1 MPEAPRVYVP
11 APRPFAAPA
20 AAGAAP
26 DALAGLNPAQREAV
40 LHGDGPLL
48 VVAGAGTGKTRTLV
62 HRVAHLVARGA
73 APERVLLLTFTRR
86 AAQEMLARAERLCG
100 AAGRRVHGG
109 TFHGTA
115 HRLLRRFGGAAGVAP
130 NFTVLDRGDAED
142 LMQLSRAALGHG
154 DARPARGGSAAA
166 GAGREARRFPTKE
179 TLARLYSRHVN
190 TGRAVAALL
199 ADEYPQFAERAAD
212 VLAVFRDYAERKA
225 ERNLVD
231 YDDLLLFWAAML
243 EASPALG
250 RQIAGL
256 YDHVLVD
263 EYQDTNALQAR
274 VLAGL
279 CRGPEHGGHRNVTAV
294 GDDAQSI
301 YGFRG
306 AHHGNILDFP
316 QQFPGTRVVALEE
329 NYRSRQPVLDAA
341 NAVMAAAARRYDKTL
356 FTRRGGA
363 ERPWLVSCRDA
374 GAEARF
380 VADRVLELLDGG
392 LALRA
397 QAVLFRAA
405 SHSAELEVE
414 LTARGVPFEKWGG
427 LKFLEAAH
435 VKDVLAFLRV
445 LENPRDEVSWYR
457 VLLLLP
463 GVGEATARA
472 AVAHL
477 AGHGWDG
484 GALGAFAPPP
494 RARDWH
500 ARLAALLAECRAVA
514 SGDAPGAEVAR
525 VRAVYDELL
534 RERYDDAEPRLA
546 DLAQLEA
553 IAAAHATRGAFLA
566 ALALEPPAST
576 QDLAPGAPP
585 NADDDV
591 LVLSTIHS
599 AKGKE
604 WDAVCVIGAADG
616 AFPSARAAWRPDD
629 LEEERRLLYVALTR
643 ARDTLCVT
651 WPVNSYASRWGAEYA
666 MGQLSRFLTPE
677 VQALFERVTPAADV
691 DAAPGAEPVA
701 PEAAGGL
708 DLRALLRGR
717 FGG

>member
-1 MPEAPRVYVP
+1 
-11 APRPFAAPA
+11 
-20 AAGAAP
+20 
-26 DALAGLNPAQREAV
+26 
-40 LHGDGPLL
+40 
-48 VVAGAGTGKTRTLV
+48 
-62 HRVAHLVARGA
+62 
-73 APERVLLLTFTRR
+73 
-86 AAQEMLARAERLCG
+86 
-100 AAGRRVHGG
+100 
-109 TFHGTA
+109 
-115 HRLLRRFGGAAGVAP
+115 
-130 NFTVLDRGDAED
+130 VLDQGDAED

-154 DARPARGGSAAA
+154 ESREERG
-166 GAGREARRFPTKE
+166 RRQARRFPKKE
-179 TLARLYSRHVN
+179 TLARVYSRHVN
-190 TGRAVAALL
+190 TGRAVQAIL
-199 ADEYPQFAERAAD
+199 ADEYPQFAERTAD

-225 ERNLVD
+225 QRNLVD
-231 YDDLLLFWAAML
+231 YDDLLLFWATML
-243 EASPALG
+243 EASPQLG

-263 EYQDTNALQAR
+263 EYQDTNVLQAR
-274 VLAGL
+274 ILAGM
-279 CRGPEHGGHRNVTAV
+279 CREPAAGGHRNVTAV

-306 AHHGNILDFP
+306 AHHRNILDFP
-316 QQFPGTRVVALEE
+316 AQFAGTQVVALEE
-329 NYRSRQPVLDAA
+329 NYRSRQPILDVA
-341 NAVMAAAARRYDKTL
+341 NAVMQAAAQRYDKRL
-356 FTRRGGA
+356 FTRRGGT

-392 LALRA
+392 TRLRD

-477 AGHGWDG
+477 AERGWES
-484 GALGAFAPPP
+484 GALGTYEPPP
-494 RARDWH
+494 RAREWH
-500 ARLAALLAECRAVA
+500 ARLSALLAECAA
-514 SGDAPGAEVAR
+514 AETDGDPGGEVAR
-525 VRAVYDELL
+525 VRRVYDALL

-585 NADDDV
+585 GADDDV
-591 LVLSTIHS
+591 LVLSTVHS

-604 WDAVCVIGAADG
+604 WDAVFVIGAADG
-616 AFPSARAAWRPDD
+616 AFPSARAAWRADD

-643 ARDTLCVT
+643 ARDELYVT
-651 WPVNSYASRWGAEYA
+651 WPVNSYASRWGADYA
-666 MGQLSRFLTPE
+666 MGQLSRFFTPD
-677 VQALFERVTPAADV
+677 VQALVERVTPAADGPTD
-691 DAAPGAEPVA
+691 DAPPTAPDPAGA
-701 PEAAGGL
+701 L

>member
-1 MPEAPRVYVP
+1 MPDAPRVYVP

-20 AAGAAP
+20 APPPAP

-62 HRVAHLVARGA
+62 HRVAHLVERGA
-73 APERVLLLTFTRR
+73 APERILLLTFTRR

-115 HRLLRRFGGAAGVAP
+115 HRLLRRFGQAAGVAP
-130 NFTVLDRGDAED
+130 NFTVLDQGDAED

-154 DARPARGGSAAA
+154 ESREEGGRRRAP
-166 GAGREARRFPTKE
+166 RFPKKE
-179 TLARLYSRHVN
+179 TLARVYSRHVN
-190 TGRAVAALL
+190 TERPVERIL
-199 ADEYPQFAERAAD
+199 ADEYPQFAERRAD

-225 ERNLVD
+225 ARNLVD
-231 YDDLLLFWAAML
+231 YDDLLLFWATML

-250 RQIAGL
+250 GRIAGL

-263 EYQDTNALQAR
+263 EYQDTNVLQAR
-274 VLAGL
+274 VLAGM
-279 CRGPEHGGHRNVTAV
+279 CRGPAAGGHRNVTAV

-306 AHHGNILDFP
+306 AHHRNILDFP
-316 QQFPGTRVVALEE
+316 AQFAGARVVALEE
-329 NYRSRQPVLDAA
+329 NYRSRQPVLDVA
-341 NAVMAAAARRYDKTL
+341 NAVMAGAAQRYDKRL
-356 FTRRGGA
+356 FGRRGGG
-363 ERPWLVSCRDA
+363 ERPWLVACRDA
-374 GAEARF
+374 HAEARF
-380 VADRVLELLDGG
+380 VADRVLELVDGG
-392 LALRA
+392 ARLRDA
-397 QAVLFRAA
+397 AVLFRAA

-463 GVGEATARA
+463 GVGDATARA

-477 AGHGWDG
+477 AERGWDAA
-484 GALGAFAPPP
+484 ALGDYAPPP
-494 RARDWH
+494 RAREWH
-500 ARLAALLAECRAVA
+500 GRLSALLAECAA
-514 SGDAPGAEVAR
+514 AGGGGDPGGEVAR
-525 VRAVYDELL
+525 VRRVYDALL
-534 RERYDDAEPRLA
+534 RERYDDPEPRLA

-553 IAAAHATRGAFLA
+553 IAAGHATRGAFLA

-585 NADDDV
+585 GADDDV
-591 LVLSTIHS
+591 LVLSTVHS

-604 WDAVCVIGAADG
+604 WDAVFVIGAADG

-643 ARDTLCVT
+643 ARDELCVT

-666 MGQLSRFLTPE
+666 MGQLSRFFTPE
-677 VQALFERVTPAADV
+677 VQALLQRVTPAADG
-691 DAAPGAEPVA
+691 DPDGAPPPAAGDAPGA
-701 PEAAGGL
+701 L
-708 DLRALLRGR
+708 DLRAVLRGR
-717 FGG
+717 FAG

>member
-1 MPEAPRVYVP
+1 MPDAPRVYVP
-11 APRPFAAPA
+11 APRPPAPPA
-20 AAGAAP
+20 AAAPAP
-26 DALAGLNPAQREAV
+26 DALAGLNAAQREAV

-100 AAGRRVHGG
+100 AAGRGVHGG

-115 HRLLRRFGGAAGVAP
+115 HRLLRRFGQAAGVAP
-130 NFTVLDRGDAED
+130 NFTVLDQGDAED
-142 LMQLSRAALGHG
+142 LMQLSRAALGHA
-154 DARPARGGSAAA
+154 DAREPGGRWRAA
-166 GAGREARRFPTKE
+166 RFPKKE
-179 TLARLYSRHVN
+179 TLARVYSRHVN
-190 TGRAVAALL
+190 TERPVAQIV
-199 ADEYPQFAERAAD
+199 ADEYPQFADRVAD

-225 ERNLVD
+225 ARNLVD
-231 YDDLLLFWAAML
+231 YDDLLLFWATML

-250 RQIAGL
+250 ARIAGL

-263 EYQDTNALQAR
+263 EYQDTNVLQAR
-274 VLAGL
+274 VLAGM
-279 CRGPEHGGHRNVTAV
+279 CRGPAAGGHRNVTAV

-306 AHHGNILDFP
+306 AHHGNILEFP
-316 QQFPGTRVVALEE
+316 ARFAGARVVALEE
-329 NYRSRQPVLDAA
+329 NYRSRQPVLDLA
-341 NAVMAAAARRYDKTL
+341 NAVMAGAARRYDKRL
-356 FTRRGGA
+356 FSRRGGA
-363 ERPWLVSCRDA
+363 ERPWLVGCRDA
-374 GAEARF
+374 RAEARF
-380 VADRVLELLDGG
+380 VADRVLELADGG
-392 LALRA
+392 GRLRDA
-397 QAVLFRAA
+397 AVLFRAA

-477 AGHGWDG
+477 AERGWDAA
-484 GALGAFAPPP
+484 ALGGYAPPP
-494 RARDWH
+494 RAREWH
-500 ARLAALLAECRAVA
+500 ARLAALLAGCAA
-514 SGDAPGAEVAR
+514 AGGAGGPGAEVAR
-525 VRAVYDELL
+525 VRGVYDALL

-553 IAAAHATRGAFLA
+553 IAAGHPTRGAFLA

-585 NADDDV
+585 GADDDV
-591 LVLSTIHS
+591 LVLSTVHS

-604 WDAVCVIGAADG
+604 WGAVFVIGAADG
-616 AFPSARAAWRPDD
+616 AFPSARAAWRADD

-643 ARDTLCVT
+643 ARDELYVT

-666 MGQLSRFLTPE
+666 MGQLSRFFTPE
-677 VQALFERVTPAADV
+677 VQELMERVTPAADG
-691 DAAPGAEPVA
+691 DAGPGAGA
-701 PEAAGGL
+701 PEPAGEL
-708 DLRALLRGR
+708 DLRAVLRGR
-717 FGG
+717 FAG

>member
-1 MPEAPRVYVP
+1 MPDAPRVYVP
-11 APRPFAAPA
+11 APRAPSAAAPVA
-20 AAGAAP
+20 APRAP
-26 DALAGLNPAQREAV
+26 DALVGLNAAQRAAV

-62 HRVAHLVARGA
+62 HRVAQLVARGVP
-73 APERVLLLTFTRR
+73 PERILLLTFTRR
-86 AAQEMLARAERLCG
+86 AAQEMLTRAERLCG

-115 HRLLRRFGGAAGVAP
+115 HRLLRRFGQAAGIAP
-130 NFTVLDRGDAED
+130 NFTVLDQGDAED

-154 DARPARGGSAAA
+154 ESKAERG
-166 GAGREARRFPTKE
+166 RRQPQRFPKKE
-179 TLARLYSRHVN
+179 TLARVYSRHVN
-190 TGRAVAALL
+190 TGRAVAAIL
-199 ADEYPQFAERAAD
+199 ADEYPQFAERTGD

-225 ERNLVD
+225 ARNLVD
-231 YDDLLLFWAAML
+231 YDDLLLFWATML
-243 EASPALG
+243 EASPALA
-250 RQIAGL
+250 RQIGGL

-263 EYQDTNALQAR
+263 EYQDTNVLQAR
-274 VLAGL
+274 ILAGMA
-279 CRGPEHGGHRNVTAV
+279 CGAEAGGHRNVTAV

-306 AHHGNILDFP
+306 AHHRNILDFP
-316 QQFPGTRVVALEE
+316 AQFPGTQVVALEE

-341 NAVMAAAARRYDKTL
+341 NAVMAGAAQRYDKQL
-356 FTRRGGA
+356 FSRRGGTS
-363 ERPWLVSCRDA
+363 RPWLVSCRDA
-374 GAEARF
+374 QAEARF
-380 VADRVLELLDGG
+380 VADRVLELADGG
-392 LALRA
+392 GRLRDV
-397 QAVLFRAA
+397 AVLFRAA

-463 GVGEATARA
+463 GVGDATARA

-477 AGHGWDG
+477 TERGWDAN
-484 GALGAFAPPP
+484 ALGTYEPPP
-494 RARDWH
+494 RAREWH
-500 ARLAALLAECRAVA
+500 ARLTALLAECATA
-514 SGDAPGAEVAR
+514 GGEDDPGGEVAR
-525 VRAVYDELL
+525 IRRVYDLLL
-534 RERYDDAEPRLA
+534 RDRYDDAEPRLA

-553 IAAAHATRGAFLA
+553 IAAGHASRGAFLA

-585 NADDDV
+585 GADDDV
-591 LVLSTIHS
+591 LVLSTVHS

-604 WDAVCVIGAADG
+604 WDAVFVIGAADG
-616 AFPSARAAWRPDD
+616 AFPSARAAWRADD

-643 ARDTLCVT
+643 ARDELYVT
-651 WPVNSYASRWGAEYA
+651 WPVNSYASRWGADYA
-666 MGQLSRFLTPE
+666 MGQLSRFFTPE
-677 VQALFERVTPAADV
+677 VQALFERVTPAADGG
-691 DAAPGAEPVA
+691 DEGE
-701 PEAAGGL
+701 PEAAPAEPEGRL
-708 DLRALLRGR
+708 DLRALLRSR

>member
-1 MPEAPRVYVP
+1 
-11 APRPFAAPA
+11 
-20 AAGAAP
+20 
-26 DALAGLNPAQREAV
+26 
-40 LHGDGPLL
+40 
-48 VVAGAGTGKTRTLV
+48 
-62 HRVAHLVARGA
+62 VAHLVARGA
-73 APERVLLLTFTRR
+73 PPERILLLTFTRR

-115 HRLLRRFGGAAGVAP
+115 HRLLRRFGRAAGVAP
-130 NFTVLDRGDAED
+130 NFTVLDQGDAED
-142 LMQLSRAALGHG
+142 LMQLARAAQGHG
-154 DARPARGGSAAA
+154 TARVEGGRRAAD
-166 GAGREARRFPTKE
+166 RFPKKE
-179 TLARLYSRHVN
+179 TLARVYSRHVN
-190 TGRAVAALL
+190 TERPVERIL
-199 ADEYPQFAERAAD
+199 ADEYPQFAARAAE
-212 VLAVFRDYAERKA
+212 VLAVFRAYAERKA

-231 YDDLLLFWAAML
+231 YDDLLLFWATML
-243 EASPALG
+243 EASPRLG
-250 RQIAGL
+250 AEIAGL

-263 EYQDTNALQAR
+263 EYQDTNVLQAR
-274 VLAGL
+274 VLAGM
-279 CRGPEHGGHRNVTAV
+279 CRGPAGGGHLNVTAV

-306 AHHGNILDFP
+306 AHHRNILDFP
-316 QQFPGTRVVALEE
+316 ARFAGTRVVALEE
-329 NYRSRQPVLDAA
+329 NYRSRQPILDVA
-341 NAVMAAAARRYDKTL
+341 NAVMARAAERYDKRL
-356 FTRRGGA
+356 FTARGGA
-363 ERPWLVSCRDA
+363 ERPWLVSCPDA

-380 VADRVLELLDGG
+380 VADRVLELADGG
-392 LALRA
+392 LRLRD

-477 AGHGWDG
+477 AERAWAPD
-484 GALGAFAPPP
+484 ALGAFAAPP
-494 RARDWH
+494 RAREWH
-500 ARLAALLAECRAVA
+500 ARLASLLIECLTA
-514 SGDAPGAEVAR
+514 SGAGDDPAAEVAR
-525 VRAVYDELL
+525 VRRVYDLLL
-534 RERYDDAEPRLA
+534 RERYDDPEPRLA

-553 IAAAHATRGAFLA
+553 IAAGHRTRSAFLA

-585 NADDDV
+585 GADDDV
-591 LVLSTIHS
+591 LVLSTVHS
-599 AKGKE
+599 AKGRE
-604 WDAVCVIGAADG
+604 WDAVFVIGAADG
-616 AFPSARAAWRPDD
+616 AFPSARAAWRPDE

-643 ARDTLCVT
+643 ARDELYVT
-651 WPVNSYASRWGAEYA
+651 FPVNGYASRWGAEYT
-666 MGQLSRFLTPE
+666 MGQLSRFVTPDVE
-677 VQALFERVTPAADV
+677 ALMRRVTPAAEG
-691 DAAPGAEPVA
+691 GAGGVA
-701 PEAAGGL
+701 PPPAAVPAPAL
-708 DLRALLRGR
+708 DLRAVLRGR